1 MENLSS
7 FHNIFRTDNSSRNKI
22 TKLSKCKDS
31 NKSNI
36 IDGTFNSFSNLQ
48 DLLQI
53 HPKKKKK
60 LNLPSS
66 SSMKNITNKDNNIKI
81 SLNYLP
87 KRKINFGKKNF
98 SLIRI
103 VKSPEPILFNK
114 EILPKEKK
122 DLEFKNLYLFKL
134 SKYMDNI
141 IKTKDSIIDYFPS
154 DEIKET
160 EIIYRKLRYLNNH
173 FLDYL
178 FDEIFNDE
186 NINNLIWRNLIV
198 KFTEIYSLISQ
209 LIIIYNKL
217 IKIKETE
224 KIELNKKC
232 IRKDN
237 QININSTELSKL
249 NKIINES
256 NTIKIDKNKKQLED
270 KLIFNLQL
278 KNQYLIENQNL
289 CSEIEDLITLLDKN
303 KEYCHKYLK
312 KCEEVNNKENL
323 INNLKNIMQKIDF
336 EFTSKIH
343 IQDEKYNSLL
353 DKFNQQNLANDELKK
368 KIDTYK
374 INYIE
379 EQSKNKQLLTML
391 QEKKELILMLN
402 EELLIWM
409 NLYDREKVQNSY
421 L

>member
-1 MENLSS
+1 
-7 FHNIFRTDNSSRNKI
+7 
-22 TKLSKCKDS
+22 
-31 NKSNI
+31 
-36 IDGTFNSFSNLQ
+36 
-48 DLLQI
+48 
-53 HPKKKKK
+53 
-60 LNLPSS
+60 
-66 SSMKNITNKDNNIKI
+66 
-81 SLNYLP
+81 
-87 KRKINFGKKNF
+87 
-98 SLIRI
+98 
-103 VKSPEPILFNK
+103 
-114 EILPKEKK
+114 
-122 DLEFKNLYLFKL
+122 
-134 SKYMDNI
+134 MDNL
-141 IKTKDSIIDYFPS
+141 IKTKDNIINYFPS

-160 EIIYRKLRYLNNH
+160 ELIYRKLRYSNNH
-173 FLDYL
+173 FLDFL
-178 FDEIFNDE
+178 FDDIFNDE
-186 NINNLIWRNLIV
+186 NINDLIWRNLIV

-224 KIELNKKC
+224 KYELKKKC

-270 KLIFNLQL
+270 KLIFNLKL

-303 KEYCHKYLK
+303 KEYCHKYLN
-312 KCEEVNNKENL
+312 KCEEVNNQENV

-336 EFTSKIH
+336 EFTSKTH
-343 IQDEKYNSLL
+343 IQDDKYNSLL
-353 DKFNQQNLANDELKK
+353 DKLNQQNLANDELKK

-379 EQSKNKQLLTML
+379 EQSKNKQLLTIL